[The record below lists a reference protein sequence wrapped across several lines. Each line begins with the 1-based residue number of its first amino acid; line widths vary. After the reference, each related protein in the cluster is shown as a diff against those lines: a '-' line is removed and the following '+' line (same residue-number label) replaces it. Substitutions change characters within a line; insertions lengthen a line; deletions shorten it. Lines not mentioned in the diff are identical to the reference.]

1 LEEVAL
7 GGCLKEAPFCEAAL
21 NGARVYVF
29 APALT
34 AGARARVRAHCVAKC
49 TTLKGLREHPIPG
62 YDSELS
68 FSEFL

>member
-1 LEEVAL
+1 M
-7 GGCLKEAPFCEAAL
+7 EAAL
-21 NGARVYVF
+21 NGARVCVF
-29 APALT
+29 APVLT

-49 TTLKGLREHPIPG
+49 TTLKGLREHPLPG